1 MGRRRERRE
10 ERRGGD
16 AAASPA
22 ASPAAAGGPT
32 TYQLRQN
39 MLSIGDDYW
48 IETGHGQKVYKIDGK
63 ALRARSTLLFED
75 AHGKELYKIQQKMLH
90 ARETM
95 DIEDGGHGRAVASIK
110 NAMITPVRDRWTV
123 NIPGGEDISIQGNV
137 LDHEYK
143 IERGRRQIAEV
154 SKKWFR
160 VRDSYG
166 VEIQPGNDD
175 ALILMLVIGVD
186 MMASSGR

>member
-1 MGRRRERRE
+1 MGRRRDRRE
-10 ERRGGD
+10 DRRGGSTAATPAAAP
-16 AAASPA
+16 AAAS
-22 ASPAAAGGPT
+22 GPT

-48 IETGHGQKVYKIDGK
+48 IETGHGQKIYKIDGK

-75 AHGKELYKIQQKMLH
+75 THGKELYKIQQKMLH

-95 DIEDGGHGRAVASIK
+95 DIEDGGRGRAVASIK

-143 IERGRRQIAEV
+143 IERGRQQIAEV

-175 ALILMLVIGVD
+175 ALILMMVIAVD

>member
-1 MGRRRERRE
+1 MGRRRDRRE
-10 ERRGGD
+10 DRRGGD
-16 AAASPA
+16 TAATPAAAPAAAS
-22 ASPAAAGGPT
+22 GPT

-48 IETGHGQKVYKIDGK
+48 IETGHGQKIYKIDGK

-95 DIEDGGHGRAVASIK
+95 DIEDGGRGRAVASIK

-123 NIPGGEDISIQGNV
+123 NIPGGEDFSIQGNV

-143 IERGRRQIAEV
+143 IERGRQHIAEV

-175 ALILMLVIGVD
+175 ALILMMVIAVD